1 MTNNINSPKKPTNTR
16 KGYITAGIIAA
27 LGLATVLGAQAF
39 TGSRIAQHVSIESN
53 YSGNDGKIWK
63 SSWRRGGGSHF
74 GSMSIEER
82 EKLII
87 RMVKHLAVEI
97 DATDEQQTKLVT
109 LIKTVAEDMLPMKV
123 KMRKSRE
130 EVIKLLTAPVID
142 RGAIEAMRV
151 AKLAEADTV
160 SKKLATAITDAAEVL
175 TAGQRTT
182 VADRIETFRSM
193 RGRWKH

>member
-1 MTNNINSPKKPTNTR
+1 MTNNINSPKKPSNTR

-27 LGLATVLGAQAF
+27 LGLATVLGAQAY
-39 TGSRIAQHVSIESN
+39 TGSRIAQHVNIENN
-53 YSGNDGKIWK
+53 YSGSDGKVWK

-74 GSMSIEER
+74 GSMSAEER
-82 EKLII
+82 EKQIT

-97 DATDEQQTKLVT
+97 DATDEQQTKLVS
-109 LIKTVAEDMLPMKV
+109 LIKSVADDMLPMRD

-130 EVIKLLTAPVID
+130 EVIKLLTAPTID

-151 AKLAEADTV
+151 AKLAEADMV
-160 SKKLATAITDAAEVL
+160 SKNLATAIADAAEIL
-175 TAGQRTT
+175 TAEQRKT
-182 VADRIETFRSM
+182 VAERIETFRSM